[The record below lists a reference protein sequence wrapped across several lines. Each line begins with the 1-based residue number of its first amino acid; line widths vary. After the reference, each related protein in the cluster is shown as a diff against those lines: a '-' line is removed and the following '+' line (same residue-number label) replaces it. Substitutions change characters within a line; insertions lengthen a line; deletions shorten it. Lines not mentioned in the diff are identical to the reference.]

1 MIKDAGGSA
10 FPAANPLDT
19 RIAPAEIT
27 LQPRLYRVVY
37 QMLILFQPYRQV
49 LDQDGLQLFLK
60 EPISL
65 QMQC

>member
-27 LQPRLYRVVY
+27 LQPRLYKIGRASCRERV
-37 QMLILFQPYRQV
+37 
-49 LDQDGLQLFLK
+49 
-60 EPISL
+60 
-65 QMQC
+65 